1 MNAEQY
7 IDMCEQ
13 MGWEVDES
21 QLPKDPSDLPLEAQQ
36 ALILLNSLPDNWE
49 GMNGTWLGK
58 DYSGLGTIMDIYEIS
73 DRKTVFELLKVAE
86 SEMSKYYSDKA
97 KQRESLAKVQ
107 RGRS

>member
-7 IDMCEQ
+7 INMCDQ
-13 MGWEVDES
+13 MGWEVDMD

-58 DYSGLGTIMDIYEIS
+58 DYSGLAAIMDIYEID

-97 KQRESLAKVQ
+97 KQRESLANAQ
-107 RGRS
+107 RGR